1 MVWKM
6 QKKYKVLAILGKAG
20 SGKNYL
26 LKHLIKN
33 IDKDLINIV
42 VADTTRPPRENEKDG
57 EDYNFL
63 PPNSSPL
70 YLITEKTYIEIAF
83 FKEWFYGTAL
93 EALDIN
99 KLNILITNP
108 KGLEQ
113 LKNNELLQVISIYLR
128 RDPKKRLI
136 SQLEREEFPDYEEI
150 CRRFLADEK
159 DFEVMYPFVDLEN
172 FEKETGIVGQ
182 MNGWLSIIYD
192 MDENDILDV
201 VMDIQKRVYY
211 WLK

>member
-26 LKHLIKN
+26 LKHIKQN
-33 IDKDLINIV
+33 ISSDLINIV

-63 PPNSSPL
+63 PSNISPL
-70 YLITEKTYIEIAF
+70 YLITQKNYIEIAF
-83 FKEWFYGTAL
+83 FKEWFYGTPL
-93 EALDIN
+93 EALDEN

-113 LKNNELLQVISIYLR
+113 LENNELLKTIPVYLE

-136 SQLEREEFPDYEEI
+136 SQLDREEFPDYIEI

-159 DFEVMYPFVDLEN
+159 DFNVSYENLTKEFVV
-172 FEKETGIVGQ
+172 VGQ
-182 MNGWLSIIYD
+182 VNGWLSLIYD
-192 MDENDILDV
+192 TDESDILDIV
-201 VMDIQKRVYY
+201 KNLQGRIYF